1 MRVTTTKENQMN
13 ITLTAKQMEAL
24 FWAIDLTEDSFDG
37 WSNEEKGKEV
47 NSDLAT
53 LKRVYA
59 KLLKAEQA
67 GA

>member
-1 MRVTTTKENQMN
+1 MN

-24 FWAIDLTEDSFDG
+24 FWAIDLTEASFDG
-37 WSNEEKGKEV
+37 WSNEEKGKET

>member
-1 MRVTTTKENQMN
+1 MN

-24 FWAIDLTEDSFDG
+24 FWAIDLTEASFDG
-37 WSNEEKGKEV
+37 WSNEEKGKET

-67 GA
+67 RA